1 MLETHKDTEHYMV
14 NERTLE
20 ADLVDPAIA
29 LIARFGDAE
38 NGLEISVLAKKLR
51 ELVKP
56 HPADLAPL
64 KGRRDDRLSQVIRNL
79 VSHRTLEKRGLA
91 TYRKGQALTKGSYVL
106 TELGRTSVKSSW
118 KRKIK

>member
-1 MLETHKDTEHYMV
+1 MV

-29 LIARFGDAE
+29 LISRYGDIE

-51 ELVKP
+51 EIIRPK
-56 HPADLAPL
+56 PADLAQL
-64 KGRRDDRLSQVIRNL
+64 KGRKDDRLSQVIRNL

-91 TYRKGQALTKGSYVL
+91 TYRKGEALTRGCYVL
-106 TELGRTSVKSSW
+106 TELGRASVKTSW
-118 KRKIK
+118 ARKLM

>member
-1 MLETHKDTEHYMV
+1 MV
-14 NERTLE
+14 NGRTSE

-29 LIARFGDAE
+29 LIARFGDEE

-51 ELVKP
+51 EIIQPSPEDLVT
-56 HPADLAPL
+56 L

-91 TYRKGQALTKGSYVL
+91 AYKKGQALTRGSYVL
-106 TELGRTSVKSSW
+106 TELGTASVKSSW
-118 KRKIK
+118 ARKLK